1 MGGKSQPQMPPPVDN
16 SVQEKTEAKE
26 AALEKEKSKML
37 ATKKKGKYGTILTSA
52 QGVEEEAETKKT
64 MLGGTIT

>member
-1 MGGKSQPQMPPPVDN
+1 
-16 SVQEKTEAKE
+16 
-26 AALEKEKSKML
+26 ML

-52 QGVEEEAETKKT
+52 QGVDEEAETKKT